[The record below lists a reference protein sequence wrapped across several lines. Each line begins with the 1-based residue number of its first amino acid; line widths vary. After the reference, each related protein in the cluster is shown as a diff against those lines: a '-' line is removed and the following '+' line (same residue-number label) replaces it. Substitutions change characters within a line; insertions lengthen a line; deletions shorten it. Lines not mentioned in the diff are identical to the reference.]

1 MGNVDYGKTRDVLRQ
16 LTQQSSSFSRLCVV
30 NSVDEDELLCDV
42 SPVENL
48 DIEFFDVQLSATKD
62 GTIVN
67 IPTVGSNVIISFI
80 DEENAYISMFSEIEK
95 QIIGTKDDTLLT
107 ILTDLFGAIDNM
119 SHNTAQG
126 PTVQIPINKAE
137 FDGIL
142 DRIKTMYLK

>member
-1 MGNVDYGKTRDVLRQ
+1 MNIDYGKTRDVLKQ
-16 LTQQSSSFSRLCVV
+16 LTKTSSSFSRLCVV

-48 DIEFFDVQLSATKD
+48 DIEYFDVQLSASKD

-67 IPTVGSNVIISFI
+67 IPKIDSNVIISFI

-95 QIIGTKDDTLLT
+95 QIVGTKDDTLLT
-107 ILTDLFGAIDNM
+107 IFTDLFGAIDNM
-119 SHNTAQG
+119 THNTAQG
-126 PTVQIPINKAE
+126 PTIQFPINKTE